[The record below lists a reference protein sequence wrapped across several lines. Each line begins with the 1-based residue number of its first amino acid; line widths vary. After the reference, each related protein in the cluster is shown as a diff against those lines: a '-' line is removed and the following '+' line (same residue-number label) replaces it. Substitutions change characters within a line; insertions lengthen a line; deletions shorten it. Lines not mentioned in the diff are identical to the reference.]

1 MKGRRGRIIAF
12 LLIAVIVGA
21 VLRSITAAAGEIKEL
36 DEAALY
42 KTEMAKEE
50 NEKEYARGDDILV
63 NTEELVDDS
72 FASNEDGANE
82 DYTQDASE
90 ATYFSLGE
98 DKSEAKSE
106 YMDNTPGDTTGSDN
120 NCMEVLK
127 LITNIQVRKLI

>member
-106 YMDNTPGDTTGSDN
+106 YMDNTCLLYTSPSPRDS
-120 NCMEVLK
+120 
-127 LITNIQVRKLI
+127 